1 MVNCT
6 KEIMSA
12 YGLRRMVGGLGF
24 PVVFPL
30 DYMDIFLAYSVTTTK
45 DILWQKVKG
54 SDDTF
59 PAL

>member
-1 MVNCT
+1 MVL
-6 KEIMSA
+6 E
-12 YGLRRMVGGLGF
+12 GWLGHSDSLLS
-24 PVVFPL
+24 FPL
-30 DYMDIFLAYSVTTTK
+30 DYMDIFLAYSTTTK